1 MPGSFPVFDALV
13 QHLVARLAPAR
24 ALDVGTGAG
33 KYGRLLAQHAP
44 ACQRVGVEV
53 EASYVQ
59 RFALDALYQPLHVE
73 CITRWWRRTPDELFD
88 LVLVGDCIQQLAK
101 SDGLDLLNALVYR
114 CGWLVLLAPE
124 FIVQQAVHGLA
135 AAAHRSVWSER
146 DLLWHDLWAWDNCRG
161 ITMMVLRGY
170 QPSPLTLPAWV
181 DEVNAGQV
189 PVRHFDGDAFVRPAR
204 LRLVQQP
211 REVAYRLL

>member
-1 MPGSFPVFDALV
+1 MPESFPVFDALV
-13 QHLVARLAPAR
+13 QHLMARLLPAR
-24 ALDVGTGAG
+24 ALDVGTGSG

-59 RFALDALYQPLHVE
+59 RFALDAQYHQLHVE
-73 CITRWWRRTPDELFD
+73 DVTTWWRRTPDELFD
-88 LVLVGDCIQQLAK
+88 LVLVGDCIQHLAK

-124 FIVQQAVHGLA
+124 FMVQQAVGGLA
-135 AAAHRSVWSER
+135 SAAHRSVWSER

-161 ITMMVLRGY
+161 ITLLVLRGY

-181 DEVNAGQV
+181 DEVNAGQL
-189 PVRHFDGDAFVRPAR
+189 PLHHFDGEALVRPAR
-204 LRLVQQP
+204 LRLVHQP